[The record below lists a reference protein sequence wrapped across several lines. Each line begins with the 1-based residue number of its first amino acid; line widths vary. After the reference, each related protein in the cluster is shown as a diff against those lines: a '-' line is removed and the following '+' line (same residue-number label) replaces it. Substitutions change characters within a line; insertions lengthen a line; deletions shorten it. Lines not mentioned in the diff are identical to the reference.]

1 MRLCDTTQYITLR
14 NAALSVG
21 HRKPAMSLPRTLNI
35 SFFFYALFSTGE
47 RDSGNREITLMPS
60 LTYLIQTKLP
70 FCCSNIIDPE
80 TTSFSE
86 EDEAVST
93 EDEGNRQV
101 LLPLVSALHV
111 IASRYV

>member
-1 MRLCDTTQYITLR
+1 
-14 NAALSVG
+14 
-21 HRKPAMSLPRTLNI
+21 MSLPRTLSI

-47 RDSGNREITLMPS
+47 RDSRNREITLMPL

-70 FCCSNIIDPE
+70 FFCSNIIDPE
-80 TTSFSE
+80 TSSYSE

-101 LLPLVSALHV
+101 LLLLVSALLV

>member
-1 MRLCDTTQYITLR
+1 
-14 NAALSVG
+14 
-21 HRKPAMSLPRTLNI
+21 MSLPRTLSI
-35 SFFFYALFSTGE
+35 SFFFYARFSTGE

-80 TTSFSE
+80 TPSFSE
-86 EDEAVST
+86 EGEGVST
-93 EDEGNRQV
+93 EDEGNPQI
-101 LLPLVSALHV
+101 LLLLVSAHLV

>member
-1 MRLCDTTQYITLR
+1 M
-14 NAALSVG
+14 SV
-21 HRKPAMSLPRTLNI
+21 PRTLSI

-70 FCCSNIIDPE
+70 FCCSNIIDQE
-80 TTSFSE
+80 TPSFSE
-86 EDEAVST
+86 KDEAVST
-93 EDEGNRQV
+93 EDEGNREV
-101 LLPLVSALHV
+101 LLLLVSAPLV

>member
-1 MRLCDTTQYITLR
+1 
-14 NAALSVG
+14 
-21 HRKPAMSLPRTLNI
+21 MSLPRTLSI

-60 LTYLIQTKLP
+60 LTYLIPKLP

-80 TTSFSE
+80 TPSYSE

-101 LLPLVSALHV
+101 LLLLVPALLV